1 MLKNECI
8 KVEVFMNV
16 RINGV
21 VNDDNLLMNECM
33 NEGLSGERIFMK
45 EWSVLHMCC
54 AVSFVV
60 VECINEWSGDGIF
73 MNECCSEWGN
83 GISGDEFKNWP
94 ERPGPWVQSTRYVYQ
109 LHSSKPKTHEPI
121 TRQHFTV
128 FIQTSFFHT

>member
-33 NEGLSGERIFMK
+33 NGGL
-45 EWSVLHMCC
+45 
-54 AVSFVV
+54 
-60 VECINEWSGDGIF
+60 SGDGIF
-73 MNECCSEWGN
+73 MNECCSEWGD

>member
-33 NEGLSGERIFMK
+33 NGGLSGERIFMK

-60 VECINEWSGDGIF
+60 VECMNEWSGDGIF
-73 MNECCSEWGN
+73 MNECCSEWGD

-121 TRQHFTV
+121 TCQHFTA